1 MIPRIGSFVT
11 SPFKGLPHD
20 PWRGLPELGSSFD
33 PSLQR
38 TGGLS
43 QSWLQVPLLNPN
55 GASFRVWPDEGG
67 AIILMIDAQGHPLH
81 GNRMRIPRNTAIAL
95 ASQIIAVV
103 RGESGGNAGTAM
115 DANGNVSNLSHFG
128 R

>member
-1 MIPRIGSFVT
+1 MIPRIGAFVT
-11 SPFKGLPHD
+11 SPFKGLAHD
-20 PWRGLPELGSSFD
+20 PWRGLPELGSPFD

-38 TGGLS
+38 TAGLP
-43 QSWLQVPLLNPN
+43 QSWVQVPLLNPN
-55 GASFRVWPDEGG
+55 GANFRVWPDENG

-81 GNRMRIPRNTAIAL
+81 GNRMRIPRNAAIAL
-95 ASQIIAVV
+95 ASQIIAII

-115 DANGNVSNLSHFG
+115 DNNGNISNLSRFG